1 MKSLENYSNVL
12 ISKGAILL
20 LLFFYK
26 KYLARIREHIRYTK
40 TRGIFSLVLI
50 FLCRLFIFEV
60 IYNIDLFLRI
70 LVRCVPY
77 PLYPQHLILGQ
88 LLLDD
93 LKLDY
98 LEE

>member
-1 MKSLENYSNVL
+1 MKSLKNYSNVL
-12 ISKGAILL
+12 INKGAILL

-26 KYLARIREHIRYTK
+26 KYLARIRERIRYTK

-50 FLCRLFIFEV
+50 FLCRLFISEL

-77 PLYPQHLILGQ
+77 PLYPQRLILGQ

-93 LKLDY
+93 LMLDY

>member
-1 MKSLENYSNVL
+1 MKSLENYSDVL
-12 ISKGAILL
+12 ISKGATLL
-20 LLFFYK
+20 LLFFLQ

-50 FLCRLFIFEV
+50 FLCRLFISEL

-93 LKLDY
+93 LMLDY